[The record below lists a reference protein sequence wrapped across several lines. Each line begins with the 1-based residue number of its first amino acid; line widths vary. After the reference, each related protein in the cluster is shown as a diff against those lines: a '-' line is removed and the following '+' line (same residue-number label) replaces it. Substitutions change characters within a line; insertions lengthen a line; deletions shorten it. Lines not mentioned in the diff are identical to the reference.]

1 MHLSSFSLGPSRGYQ
16 FLILTFY
23 VPLVGP
29 RTFMRYNVPTITWQK
44 HQSEPSANSS
54 RQNKRHFCAFF
65 RQVKSTHEVGV
76 ECQKNATGEGYAYR
90 YVTSLYNLVSGP
102 LDPKVEV
109 YQIMSDARDES
120 TIQSSHWDRAWLACV
135 FCVLDHTERFLAT
148 FAKRLFVQKCMHW
161 VTCEG

>member
-1 MHLSSFSLGPSRGYQ
+1 M
-16 FLILTFY
+16 ILTFY
-23 VPLVGP
+23 APLVGP
-29 RTFMRYNVPTITWQK
+29 RTIMQYNVPTLTLLK
-44 HQSEPSANSS
+44 HQSELSANSS
-54 RQNKRHFCAFF
+54 RKNKRHFCAFF
-65 RQVKSTHEVGV
+65 RQVKGTHEVGV

-102 LDPKVEV
+102 LDPEVEV

-120 TIQSSHWDRAWLACV
+120 TIQSSHRDRAWLASV

-161 VTCEG
+161 VACEG

>member
-1 MHLSSFSLGPSRGYQ
+1 MHESSFSLGPSRGYQ

-23 VPLVGP
+23 APLVGP
-29 RTFMRYNVPTITWQK
+29 RTIMQYNVPTITLLK
-44 HQSEPSANSS
+44 HQSELSANSS
-54 RQNKRHFCAFF
+54 RKNKRHFCAFF
-65 RQVKSTHEVGV
+65 RQVKGTHEVGV

-102 LDPKVEV
+102 LDSEVEV

-120 TIQSSHWDRAWLACV
+120 TIQSSHRDRAWLASV

-161 VTCEG
+161 VACEG